1 MANYLWAHCSDLM
14 FVLADLLHP
23 VSRPTVERFHNGAVR
38 YSCICQCYKSGLCD
52 ALSRLPTRTIMLPW
66 VILLIKC
73 ELAAS
78 SSLCNSWIRFLP
90 LWNTGLNRRQKR
102 TRGISVEQVN
112 PNGHALSHSPLM
124 TNPIEHII

>member
-14 FVLADLLHP
+14 FVIADLLHP
-23 VSRPTVERFHNGAVR
+23 VSRPTVERFHNRAVR

-73 ELAAS
+73 ELAPAVHS
-78 SSLCNSWIRFLP
+78 ATLDPVLALMECRLEPTPEENQRHLS
-90 LWNTGLNRRQKR
+90 R
-102 TRGISVEQVN
+102 TSE
-112 PNGHALSHSPLM
+112 
-124 TNPIEHII
+124 